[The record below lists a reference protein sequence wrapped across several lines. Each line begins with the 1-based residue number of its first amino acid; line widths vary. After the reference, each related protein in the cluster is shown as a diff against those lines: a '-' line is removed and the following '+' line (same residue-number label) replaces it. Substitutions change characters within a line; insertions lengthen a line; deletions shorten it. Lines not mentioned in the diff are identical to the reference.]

1 MQPVKYTISLLCLS
15 LVAVLTGCQTYSTGP
30 TVPYGLVDKPLQQ
43 TDRIVILDN
52 NIRNTLYLVNEVQ
65 GRLPGGQLLVKA
77 TFQNRFHQDDVWA
90 DVKVE
95 FQDQNSMAIDRSEW
109 VTTLFP
115 AGEVTLVQASSI
127 TPNAEKHVLLIRNLR
142 TATGGRITGLSNA
155 IYIIP

>member
-1 MQPVKYTISLLCLS
+1 MQFVKYIICLLCLS
-15 LVAVLTGCQTYSTGP
+15 LVAVLTGCQTYTTGP
-30 TVPYGLVDKPLQQ
+30 AVPYGLVDQPLQQ

-52 NIRNTLYLVNEVQ
+52 NVRNTLYLVNEVQ
-65 GRLPGGQLLVKA
+65 GRLPGGQLLIKA

-115 AGEVTLVQASSI
+115 AGEVTLVQASSL
-127 TPNAEKHVLLIRNLR
+127 TPVAVKHVLLIRNLR
-142 TATGGRITGLSNA
+142 TVRGGAVTGPSNA